1 MTNLLFLICICI
13 IPSIFLYKTRTQEI
27 TPNNEGELILSFY
40 KGNKIIAIAGL
51 YAIPAFAILEL
62 INGNKI
68 AIIAWLLLWLFFSI
82 LSGWFYLIL
91 QNTKVII
98 TPQGL
103 TYISTFKKK
112 VEMNWADIE
121 KVKIRPI
128 ANLVYYSKNN
138 KIKANFHLNG
148 FVQFLLAKTIENL
161 SQDLYPKRVT
171 QIYERGSM
179 R

>member
-1 MTNLLFLICICI
+1 MV
-13 IPSIFLYKTRTQEI
+13 SMVV
-27 TPNNEGELILSFY
+27 
-40 KGNKIIAIAGL
+40 
-51 YAIPAFAILEL
+51 
-62 INGNKI
+62 
-68 AIIAWLLLWLFFSI
+68 FSI

-98 TPQGL
+98 TSQGL

-121 KVKIRPI
+121 KVKISPI
-128 ANLVYYSKNN
+128 AILVYYSKNN
-138 KIKANFHLNG
+138 KIKASFYLNG
-148 FVQFLLAKTIENL
+148 FVPFLIAKTIENL
-161 SQDLYPKRVT
+161 SPDIYPKRVT